1 MQYNIATH
9 SQVEDNTSIGTIALS
24 TAQIL
29 DIIQTTSADSPA
41 LFETDILCL
50 DCDLGA
56 RVSIGEIRY
65 YFSSESTSEAVASGI
80 EFYYKNEGFDGYTS
94 LVTSIG
100 SSYYYTTITSGI
112 SAPRYIR
119 LKHTVSSGTAVSGTV
134 GGFEVINNDG
144 VVDFGTDGSRTVEN
158 FEMALMYD
166 TEEIRTI
173 YLFNDNDSE
182 ADAHVIIEPQ
192 GTVADEVLSIS
203 TSQSGPWYNPVQ
215 TSNTIAG
222 TDRWNTGNYL
232 YTEITF
238 DQLAIVTSSGIGT
251 YTTRIFDTMDTQKF
265 TYLNLD
271 KTYLET
277 GMIVAVNSD
286 DSQETIEIK
295 SSNTEPMDYITYRK
309 LTTLA
314 AGGHGHAHFGYRDR
328 WIYDNSIKFTSSD
341 PLENRGMRSPYDEA
355 PRFHIDRNTR
365 KSWVLF
371 KFDYY
376 TFNSGQYLV
385 LTRCDEDGNVEQNV
399 ELVPGTK
406 DVLDNFE
413 SFSLKGHQDG
423 GAWFYAYYADTGS
436 AGIFISARGYYLCH
450 YDFNFSN
457 LFRLYNSEAFVYEMD
472 AVYNTGDLWYSD
484 PVNYQAIKLDG
495 DGNIL
500 TTYDFT
506 GDTRGIVATT
516 DGGCWVIQGSKIFN
530 ISSAGIFLSE
540 IDLTDTAIDLSRI
553 VWDGD
558 DAFWVTDGTYVR
570 RIFLDGRVN
579 FTVDI
584 TFQGTELQ
592 AYDTGVAVFCTD
604 RSWRFISRDDR
615 RVIYTLENSTGEE
628 MHIGV
633 EGASYDNLVYANEF
647 PIDFDTTW
655 NTLEWNTVSTDYYLM
670 PEDKYN
676 QIRLTLR
683 ANESLTSP
691 IVNGLYLNESIQV
704 QNIPAQSYGTMY
716 MKADTTAQDES
727 DSGAY
732 TSNLKTWWY
741 IPV

>member
-1 MQYNIATH
+1 MQYNLTQH
-9 SQVEDNTSIGTIALS
+9 SQVEDNTSIGNVTLS

-29 DIIQTTSADSPA
+29 DIIQTTSANSPA

-50 DCDLGA
+50 DCDLSA

-65 YFSSESTSEAVASGI
+65 YFSSASTSEAVASGI
-80 EFYYKNEGFDGYTS
+80 EFYYKNEDFDSYIS
-94 LVTSIG
+94 LPTTIG
-100 SSYYYTTITSGI
+100 ASYYYTTITSGI

-119 LKHTVSSGTAVSGTV
+119 LKHTVASGTAVSGTV
-134 GGFEVINNDG
+134 DGFEVINDDD
-144 VVDFGTDGSRTVEN
+144 VVDFGTDGLRTAEN

-182 ADAHVIIEPQ
+182 ADAHVIVEPQ

-215 TSNTIAG
+215 TSNMIAG
-222 TDRWNTGNYL
+222 TDMWDTGNYL

-238 DQLAIVTSSGIGT
+238 DQLAIVTNSGIGT

-271 KTYLET
+271 KTYPET
-277 GMIVAVNSD
+277 GMIVATNSD

-309 LTTLA
+309 LSA
-314 AGGHGHAHFGYRDR
+314 ATIGADSHIIYRDR
-328 WIYDNSIKFTSSD
+328 WVYDNSIKFQSSD
-341 PLENRGMRSPYDEA
+341 PMETLGVRGPYDEL

-365 KSWVLF
+365 KSWALF
-371 KFDYY
+371 KWNHKNLNVDK
-376 TFNSGQYLV
+376 YLT
-385 LTRCDEDGNVEQNV
+385 LARCDAAGNVEQTSN
-399 ELVPGTK
+399 LVTDSTGLET
-406 DVLDNFE
+406 FE

-423 GAWFYAYYADTGS
+423 GVWFYVYHGGTAEDLFNQGQ
-436 AGIFISARGYYLCH
+436 GYYLCH
-450 YDFNFSN
+450 YDFNWN
-457 LFRLYNSEAFVYEMD
+457 RTLRLYNSDGFVYEMD
-472 AVYNTGDLWYSD
+472 AVYSTGDLWYSD

-506 GDTRGIVATT
+506 DDTRGIVATT

-530 ISSAGIFLSE
+530 ISPTGTLLSE

-558 DAFWVTDGTYVR
+558 DAFWVTDGIYVR
-570 RIFLDGRVN
+570 RVLLNGQIN
-579 FTVDI
+579 FTVSLAS
-584 TFQGTELQ
+584 FQGTELQ
-592 AYDTGVAVFCTD
+592 AYDTGAAVFCTD

-655 NTLEWNTVSTDYYLM
+655 NALEWNTVSTDYYLM

-691 IVNGLYLNESIQV
+691 IVNGLYFNESIQV

>member
-1 MQYNIATH
+1 MQYNLTQH
-9 SQVEDNTSIGTIALS
+9 SQVEDNTSIGNVALS

-29 DIIQTTSADSPA
+29 DIIQTTSANSPA

-65 YFSSESTSEAVASGI
+65 YFSSASTSEAVASGI
-80 EFYYKNEGFDGYTS
+80 EFYYKDEGFGSYIS
-94 LVTSIG
+94 LATSIG

-134 GGFEVINNDG
+134 GGFEVINNDDT
-144 VVDFGTDGSRTVEN
+144 VDFGTDGSRTAEN

-166 TEEIRTI
+166 TEEIRSI
-173 YLFNDNDSE
+173 YLFNDNDRE

-192 GTVADEVLSIS
+192 GTVTDEVLSIS

-215 TSNTIAG
+215 TSNMIAG
-222 TDRWNTGNYL
+222 ADRWDTGNYL
-232 YTEITF
+232 YTKEVF
-238 DQLAIVTSSGIGT
+238 DQLELVTSSGVGT

-271 KTYLET
+271 TTYSET
-277 GMIVAVNSD
+277 GMIVATNSD

-295 SSNTEPMDYITYRK
+295 SSNTRPMDYITYRN
-309 LTTLA
+309 TIYY
-314 AGGHGHAHFGYRDR
+314 GGGGSGSYLKYREYWLSDG
-328 WIYDNSIKFTSSD
+328 SIKFTSPEDIVDYQHDVISD
-341 PLENRGMRSPYDEA
+341 RHA
-355 PRFHIDRNTR
+355 RFYIDRNTR
-365 KSWVLF
+365 KSWIMF
-371 KFDYY
+371 KWDKWQLSSHNHVSLSRLSATGALEDYVTFVASY
-376 TFNSGQYLV
+376 QNYGELDVFALVAHQEEGVWSYNYSPRSTGTFNL
-385 LTRCDEDGNVEQNV
+385 
-399 ELVPGTK
+399 
-406 DVLDNFE
+406 
-413 SFSLKGHQDG
+413 
-423 GAWFYAYYADTGS
+423 
-436 AGIFISARGYYLCH
+436 GIGYYLMH
-450 YDFNFSN
+450 HDVDMART
-457 LFRLYNSEAFVYEMD
+457 FRLYDSSAFIYDMD
-472 AVYNTGDLWYSD
+472 AVRSTGDLWYSD
-484 PVNYQAIKLDG
+484 PINYQAIKLDV
-495 DGNIL
+495 DGAVL

-506 GDTRGIVATT
+506 SDTKGIVATT

-530 ISSAGIFLSE
+530 ISSAGVLLNT
-540 IDLTDTAIDLSRI
+540 IDLTSIATDLSR
-553 VWDGD
+553 VVLDED
-558 DAFWVTDGTYVR
+558 DALWITDGLTVKR
-570 RIFLDGRVN
+570 VFFDGRVN
-579 FTVDI
+579 FTVELD
-584 TFQGTELQ
+584 FQPTDLQ
-592 AYDTGVAVFCTD
+592 PYDTGVAAFCTD
-604 RSWRFISRDDR
+604 RSWRFISRSDR
-615 RVIYTLENSTGEE
+615 RVIKTLTNSTGTN

-655 NTLEWNTVSTDYYLM
+655 NALEWNTVSTDYYLM

-704 QNIPAQSYGTMY
+704 QKIPSQSYGTMY